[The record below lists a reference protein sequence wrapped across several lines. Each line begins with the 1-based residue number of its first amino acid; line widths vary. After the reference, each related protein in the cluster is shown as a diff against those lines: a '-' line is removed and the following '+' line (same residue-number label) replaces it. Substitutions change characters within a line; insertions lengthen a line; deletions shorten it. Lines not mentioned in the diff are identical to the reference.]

1 MMRSTLA
8 SLLCGALLCA
18 QSQVPDPHWDRLY
31 PNAEVLQLMRDYE
44 KAYPGWVKLES
55 LGKTSA
61 GGDTWLLT
69 ITNPKTGAAETK
81 PAVYIDGSTHAN
93 EIQGTETTLYTV
105 NFVLK
110 NYGKLPRVTEFL
122 DRATLYVIPMMNV
135 DSRERWFTQASNPNF
150 PRTLPVPIDDDRD
163 GLVDEDGFDDLDGDG
178 EITMMRK
185 KVALGQGTH
194 KLDAKDSRLLVPVRQ
209 DELGDYIMLGTE
221 GIDNDGDGQVN
232 EDPYGY
238 VDPNRVWGDGFQPR
252 YVQAGASEYP
262 LQYPEARNI
271 AEWMGTHLNVNVVMS
286 YHNFG
291 KLILRMPGAR
301 SQKPMSQVD
310 LRVHDFLGK
319 EGEKMLPG
327 YRYVWVAPVLGDSY
341 GSSADH
347 TYGRVGAFSVGI
359 ELNAPQQDFNG
370 DKTVSP
376 DEVMK
381 FNDELTQGRM
391 FVNWKTFQHP
401 QYGEIEIGG
410 FKHDTGRP
418 PEGFLSVE
426 EYHRNAMYVIYHGY
440 HLPRLSVGEPTVVKV
455 KNGLYRLHVPVLND
469 RIIPSVAGIVQQ
481 NKIHRQDLATIN
493 GAKVLSSGIVDDP
506 YLNKVRLQEHR
517 PERLLVSGGVDGA
530 STKTLMFLV
539 ESAPGKVTFTYD
551 SIKAGK
557 ISKEIPLP

>member
-18 QSQVPDPHWDRLY
+18 QTQTPDPQWDRLY

-110 NYGKLPRVTEFL
+110 NYAKLPRVTEFL

-150 PRTLPVPIDDDRD
+150 PRTLPVPLDDDRD

-185 KVALGQGTH
+185 KVSLGQGTH
-194 KLDAKDSRLLVPVRQ
+194 KLDPKDSRILVPVRQ

-319 EGEKMLPG
+319 EGEKLLPG

-391 FVNWKTFQHP
+391 FVNWKAFQHP
-401 QYGEIEIGG
+401 QYGDIEIGG

-440 HLPRLSVGEPTVVKV
+440 HLPRLSIEEPTVVKV

-469 RIIPSVAGIVQQ
+469 RMIPSVAGIVQQ
-481 NKIHRQDLATIN
+481 NKIHRQDLATIS
-493 GAKVLSSGIVDDP
+493 GVKVLSSGIVDDP

-530 STKTLMFLV
+530 STKTLMFLIEAV
-539 ESAPGKVTFTYD
+539 PGKVTFTYD

-557 ISKEIPLP
+557 VSKEILLP